1 MDGDATQRLPSDDDH
16 PEPHGALSE
25 PTRPVADDPGRGEDL
40 TRPEGPD
47 DRPRTRQGGGG
58 SSPRGDQQRFTDRDL
73 PVAVTAG
80 VLLASLFLLTLL
92 LHPAAFTA
100 LVVVL
105 ILLGVVETARVCRER
120 DVRIATPV
128 VVVAALVLLI
138 GAYRVGHGGQAVG
151 LVTLFVGAVVW
162 ELADPQRHDVFRTVA
177 ATVMLGLWVP
187 FLGSYAVLLITWPA
201 DAWVAVLATVGVTV
215 VADIGAYVVGTR
227 FGSHQLA
234 PSVSPGKTWEG
245 VLGGVV
251 VATGLAVATLP
262 LLGSAHLFDVGRSV
276 VFALV
281 VTVAGVVGD
290 LSESLLKRDLG
301 VKDFGGIIPGHG
313 GVLDRVDA
321 ILFALPTGYYT
332 LSLLAR

>member
-1 MDGDATQRLPSDDDH
+1 MDGDATQRLPSEDDRPERRAAVPPPTH
-16 PEPHGALSE
+16 PIADDPQPGED
-25 PTRPVADDPGRGEDL
+25 PTRPVR
-40 TRPEGPD
+40 PD
-47 DRPRTRQGGGG
+47 DRPQTREGEPG
-58 SSPRGDQQRFTDRDL
+58 SSSRRDRGRFTDRDL
-73 PVAVTAG
+73 PVAVAAG
-80 VLLASLFLLTLL
+80 VLLVSLFLLTLL

-105 ILLGVVETARVCRER
+105 VVLGVVETARVCRER

-128 VVVAALVLLI
+128 VAVAGLVLLV

-151 LVTLFVGAVVW
+151 LVTLFIGAVVW

-187 FLGSYAVLLITWPA
+187 FLASYAVLLVTWPA

-245 VLGGVV
+245 VGGGVA
-251 VATGLAVATLP
+251 VATVLAAATLP
-262 LLGSAHLFDVGRSV
+262 LLGSADLFDVWRAV

-290 LSESLLKRDLG
+290 LTESLLKRDLG